1 MIIVTGLKEII
12 TKFHNIELLLLY
24 YWTQLGIPSDIKRRV
39 IPNNKTMGKP
49 LAINNSINNRKAY
62 ISNLDQLLKISAMG
76 SK

>member
-1 MIIVTGLKEII
+1 
-12 TKFHNIELLLLY
+12 N
-24 YWTQLGIPSDIKRRV
+24 IKRRV

-49 LAINNSINNRKAY
+49 IAINNSINNRKAY